1 MKPTVLFD
9 LDDTLLDFHKAEA
22 VAIRRTLTAV
32 GAPANDETAARYSEI
47 NDAHWK
53 RLEKGELTRVQVLTG
68 RFAQLFREL
77 GVSFSPEDAW
87 HIYERNLSEG
97 HWFIDGA
104 VELLETLAPH
114 YTLCLVSNGTASVQD
129 KRIESA
135 GIARYFEQ
143 IFISQRVGVN
153 KPATAFFDHCFA
165 ALPHLDRDRTII
177 VGDSLTSDILGGRNA
192 GIRTCW
198 FNPHHLPPRADI
210 PADYE
215 IAALCELPPLLKRIF
230 GE

>member
-1 MKPTVLFD
+1 MRPAVLFD

-22 VAIRRTLTAV
+22 VAIRRTLAAV
-32 GAPANDETAARYSEI
+32 GTPATDETVARYSAI

-53 RLEKGELTRVQVLTG
+53 RLEKGELTRTQVLTG
-68 RFAQLFREL
+68 RFAQLFAEL
-77 GVSFSPEDAW
+77 GLDFSPDDAW
-87 HIYERNLSEG
+87 HIYEKNLSEG
-97 HWFIDGA
+97 HWFIEGA
-104 VELLETLAPH
+104 EDLLKTLAPR

-129 KRIESA
+129 KRIKSA
-135 GIARYFEQ
+135 GIAHYFEE

-153 KPATAFFDHCFA
+153 KPAAAFFDHCFA
-165 ALPHLDRDRTII
+165 ALPHLDRNHTII

-215 IAALCELPPLLKRIF
+215 IAALADLPPLLQHIF